1 MNHTFAVGQSVTL
14 VPNRMSQAQPGD
26 YEVLR
31 VLPDLQYRIRSGK
44 ERYDRIAQERN
55 LRCSLNGDVKRTSND
70 RAIARIFE
78 VR

>member
-1 MNHTFAVGQSVTL
+1 MGHTFAVGQSVTL
-14 VPNRMSQAQPGD
+14 VPSRLTQAQPGD

-31 VLPDLQYRIRSGK
+31 VLPDLQYRIRSGN

-55 LRCSLNGDVKRTSND
+55 LRSSNGEAKRTSND
-70 RAIARIFE
+70 MVIARIFE